1 MKRIVFGHKSF
12 VDFLKNA
19 SKYVGKHLMKTARV
33 HDSDLAFSK
42 NLKLNNFIEIEK
54 KWLTGPL

>member
-1 MKRIVFGHKSF
+1 
-12 VDFLKNA
+12 
-19 SKYVGKHLMKTARV
+19 MKTARV